1 MLEKLNPREKRVLV
15 ICLTA
20 CGAMLLY
27 FLGIEP
33 LSRDWA
39 DVHRRLTEAR
49 EKVSLLKLDPKSA
62 QTQRQK
68 KLLEIVPVLEMP
80 RPSDQQGPLFQEAF
94 TNQLKKVGL
103 MSKRM
108 QLTRGR
114 ALRLDT
120 AAPVVLNVA
129 SQGSGTYEQIL
140 NLLADLPHNP
150 YCGGVQKLSIKPD
163 AKERQNLDWEITV
176 FSYAS
181 Q

>member
-68 KLLEIVPVLEMP
+68 KLLEIVPVL
-80 RPSDQQGPLFQEAF
+80 RCQ
-94 TNQLKKVGL
+94 
-103 MSKRM
+103 
-108 QLTRGR
+108 
-114 ALRLDT
+114 AL
-120 AAPVVLNVA
+120 
-129 SQGSGTYEQIL
+129 
-140 NLLADLPHNP
+140 
-150 YCGGVQKLSIKPD
+150 
-163 AKERQNLDWEITV
+163 
-176 FSYAS
+176 
-181 Q
+181 